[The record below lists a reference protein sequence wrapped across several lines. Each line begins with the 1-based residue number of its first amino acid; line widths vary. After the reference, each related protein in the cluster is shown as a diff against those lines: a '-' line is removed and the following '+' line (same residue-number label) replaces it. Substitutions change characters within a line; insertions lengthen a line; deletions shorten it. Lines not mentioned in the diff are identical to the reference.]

1 MISMPNIHYLKEIST
16 MKLFTLRP
24 LWTIIFGFVMM
35 AHTQS
40 QDYCENLFTDN
51 EFASIQKLEM
61 KYARASEP
69 TGYIDSIDLYLDLY
83 YSEENSQEVKPMMI
97 LLHGGSFITEL
108 GDKSGMEEISRLMV
122 AKGFVV
128 ASIDYTTWS
137 FLLGG
142 TPTENEIVD
151 VVVKA
156 ILDLQNAIEF
166 VVAVNGQGEFPEV
179 DVDNLVI
186 GGGSAG
192 AITALH
198 RMYIDESDELPD
210 FLASAFD
217 NNGGLFESKSND
229 FRIAYGINLSGG
241 IWDTAWID
249 PDEPPLISVH
259 GDKDSTVYYD
269 RGRANGFID
278 LYGSK
283 PIDER
288 LMSQGIDS
296 YFYTFQGGRHSN
308 IYGPEPLYREPLIQ
322 VLDTGLMRIHD
333 QFCLRTNTNLDL
345 QLADV
350 QLINTLVQQDLRIV
364 NRESVN
370 LKYQVVDMWGR
381 IVQSGELVRGPQR
394 IAFRSSVSGYYAL
407 QVYNTGDQGRSR
419 YQQLF
424 YFNGG

>member
-1 MISMPNIHYLKEIST
+1 MTTHS
-16 MKLFTLRP
+16 
-24 LWTIIFGFVMM
+24 
-35 AHTQS
+35 QS
-40 QDYCENLFTDN
+40 QDYCDAIFTDN
-51 EFASIQKLEM
+51 EFTSIQKVEM
-61 KYARASEP
+61 KYARSSEP
-69 TGYIDSIDLYLDLY
+69 TGYVDSIDLYLDLY
-83 YSEENSQEVKPMMI
+83 YSTENTQEVQPMMI

-122 AKGFVV
+122 EKGFVV

-142 TPTENEIVD
+142 TPTENEIID

-156 ILDLQNAIEF
+156 ILNLESAIEF
-166 VVAVNGQGEFPEV
+166 VVEMNGQGEFPQV
-179 DVDNLVI
+179 DVDNIVI

-198 RMYIDESDELPD
+198 RLYIDEEDELPD
-210 FLASAFD
+210 FLATAFE
-217 NNGGLFESKSND
+217 NNGGVFESESNE

-259 GDKDSTVYYD
+259 GDRDSTVYYD
-269 RGRANGFID
+269 QGRANGFIE

-288 LMSQGIDS
+288 LISQGIES
-296 YFYTFQGGRHSN
+296 YFYTFQGGGHSN
-308 IYGPEPLYREPLIQ
+308 IYGPDPLYREPLIQ
-322 VLDTGLMRIHD
+322 VLDTGLMMIHD
-333 QFCLRTNTNLDL
+333 QFCLRTNTSLDL

-350 QLINTLVQQDLRIV
+350 KLINTLVQQDLRIV
-364 NRESVN
+364 NQEAMN
-370 LKYQVVDMWGR
+370 MKYHVVDMWGR
-381 IVQSGELVRGPQR
+381 IVQSGELVRGAQR

-407 QVYNTGDQGRSR
+407 QVYSTEDGGRSR

-424 YFNGG
+424 YFNGE